1 MQKIG
6 IIGFGN
12 MGEALGAG
20 LVAQHPGLNLTV
32 FEKVPELALK
42 AQKTYGAQ
50 LVDNLRD
57 LAEASEIII
66 IAIKPQDIPSMLV
79 ELRPFAAKKSF
90 ISIAAGLK
98 TSLFQEKL
106 DTDQVI
112 RFMPNLAAKVG
123 KSLVGIAHGNGV
135 SPIFEK
141 AAIEIAAAIG
151 TPAVMPE
158 KLIAAI
164 TGVSGSGIAYVFHF
178 IHALAMGGVREGFP
192 YAKALEY
199 ALATVEGAVELLKLT
214 GEHPIAFESKV
225 TSPAGT
231 TVEGVRALE
240 NSDFTAAVMEAVSA
254 ASRRASELEG

>member
-12 MGEALGAG
+12 MGEAIGAG
-20 LVAQHPGLNLTV
+20 LTKQNPGLSLTV
-32 FEKVPELALK
+32 YEKVADLARK
-42 AQKTYGAQ
+42 AQTAYGAQ
-50 LVDNLRD
+50 VVESLRE
-57 LAEASEIII
+57 LAAGSEVII
-66 IAIKPQDIPSMLV
+66 IAIKPQDIPAMLV
-79 ELRPFAAKKSF
+79 ELRPFAAGKAF

-135 SPIFEK
+135 SPAFEK
-141 AAIEIAAAIG
+141 TAIEIASAIG
-151 TPAVMPE
+151 TPAVIPE
-158 KLIAAI
+158 KLMSAI
-164 TGVSGSGIAYVFHF
+164 TGISGSGIAYVFHF

-199 ALATVEGAVELLKLT
+199 ALSTVEGAVELLKST
-214 GEHPIAFESKV
+214 GDHPIAFESKV

-231 TVEGVRALE
+231 TVEGVRTLE
-240 NSDFTAAVMEAVSA
+240 ASDFTSAVMDAVSA
-254 ASRRASELEG
+254 ASRRAGELEG